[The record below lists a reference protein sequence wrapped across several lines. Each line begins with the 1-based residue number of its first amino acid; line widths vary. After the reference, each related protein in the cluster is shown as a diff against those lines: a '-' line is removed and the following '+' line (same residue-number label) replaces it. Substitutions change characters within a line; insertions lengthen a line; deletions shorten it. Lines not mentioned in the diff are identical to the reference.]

1 MYAPLIVASFVALLV
16 TLAGAG
22 IAAFAWHDRRLG
34 RQASCHRS

>member
-1 MYAPLIVASFVALLV
+1 MHVPLIVTSFVALLL

-22 IAAFAWHDRRLG
+22 VVMFAWHDRRLG